1 MDISVV
7 IPVYNSECCIV
18 ECVSSVITELSSTS
32 YLWEIIAV
40 NDGSKDRSYDLLL
53 ELKQSSAYGDR
64 ITIID
69 QKNSGVA
76 TARNAGIVAAKG
88 KYIALNDSD
97 DRWLKGRIEM
107 LMPFFE
113 TIPNCGMVSGKH
125 VDQKS
130 FKEGAEEYELVTV
143 RKQLFKGHFSAPCV
157 IFRKEVI
164 EKVGLFNPEQ
174 RYREDGSFF
183 NRICYFYNA
192 CCVNKNVAECI
203 LKKRIWG
210 DKTGL
215 SSNLKA
221 MEYGEL
227 SNIKEAHKSLG
238 IPFHI
243 YVVAMVYSYLKYIR
257 RVIVSRY
264 RKS

>member
-7 IPVYNSECCIV
+7 IPVYNSESCIV
-18 ECVSSVITELSSTS
+18 ECVNSVIAELSSTN

-53 ELKQSSAYGDR
+53 ELKQSSYLGDR

-88 KYIALNDSD
+88 EYIALNDSD

-107 LMPFFE
+107 LMPYFE

-130 FKEGAEEYELVTV
+130 FKEGAEEFELVTV

-157 IFRKEVI
+157 IFRKEI
-164 EKVGLFNPEQ
+164 IKKVGLFNPDQ
-174 RYREDGSFF
+174 KYREDGSFF

-192 CCVNKNVAECI
+192 CCVNRNVAECI
-203 LKKRIWG
+203 LNKRVYG

-215 SSNLKA
+215 SSHLKE

-227 SNIKEAHKSLG
+227 SNIKEAYKKLSV
-238 IPFHI
+238 PFYI
-243 YVVAMVYSYLKYIR
+243 FIAASVYSYLKYIR
-257 RVIVSRY
+257 RVIISKMR
-264 RKS
+264 